1 MSQYLV
7 LCLFFALTFA
17 WHQCVPMKVRDRIVP
32 WAFALMMCNVC
43 CSTFYGG
50 GMHAILGIFNYAL
63 FAIVCDGFGYGR
75 RNQNPTWIAVVALWV
90 YMIFSSIYGKY
101 CIDGFAYWLNT
112 FLTSFCPGYFLA
124 LWLLRTPGG
133 LRRLSLP
140 MVLLSF
146 LTVILYARHGGMTQ
160 VEAGVN
166 RAAFDMETMAEDV
179 VFNLNAV
186 AIYMILL
193 LVFMTIIYMRTPLTR
208 RENIIKYAALG
219 VAVPLTL
226 IMIRAG
232 SRAGALC
239 LAPICLY
246 FLFSTGNGKKKVK
259 RILLFIVGTL
269 IVIVG
274 VRYMMKGADYLRAFS
289 MKNDAGEGYYGSF
302 ADQMTTGRTTMWLN
316 HLESMTTG
324 QLLAGHGLVERNEIT
339 GRVTPG
345 NAHSMYMTVMYNSG
359 VLGISLMIILI
370 VMAMRESRRIGDRGR
385 MALMFI
391 GVWLIHG
398 IGESWGMTGGGTAI
412 LGGIGFGLL
421 SRCQIRNFEFLGK
434 YNPRVQAVFFDPYG
448 RVIEYDKY
456 LRR

>member
-1 MSQYLV
+1 
-7 LCLFFALTFA
+7 
-17 WHQCVPMKVRDRIVP
+17 
-32 WAFALMMCNVC
+32 
-43 CSTFYGG
+43 
-50 GMHAILGIFNYAL
+50 MHAILGILNYVL
-63 FAIVCDGFGYGR
+63 YAILCDGFGIGR
-75 RNQNPTWIAVVALWV
+75 RNQNPSWIAVITLWM
-90 YMIFSSIYGKY
+90 YMIISAFWGKY
-101 CIDGFAYWLNT
+101 CVDGFIYWLNI
-112 FLTSFCPGYFLA
+112 FLTTFCSGYFMS

-146 LTVILYARHGGMTQ
+146 VTVVLYARHGGMAQ

-193 LVFMTIIYMRTPLTR
+193 LVFMEIIYMRTPLSKK
-208 RENIIKYAALG
+208 ENMLKYAALC

-239 LAPICLY
+239 LVPLSLY
-246 FLFSTGNGKKKVK
+246 FLFSTGNGKKQVR
-259 RILLFIVGTL
+259 RIVLFAVGFIIVAVGTKF
-269 IVIVG
+269 
-274 VRYMMKGADYLRAFS
+274 MMRGADYLRAFS
-289 MKNDAGEGYYGSF
+289 MRNDSGDAQYATA
-302 ADQMTTGRTTMWLN
+302 ADQMTTGRTTMWMN
-316 HLESMTTG
+316 HLSEMTAM
-324 QLLAGHGLVERNEIT
+324 QLIGGHGLIKRDEIT
-339 GRVTPG
+339 HRVAAG
-345 NAHSMYMTVMYNSG
+345 NAHSMYMTIMYNSG
-359 VLGISLMIILI
+359 LIGVLLLL
-370 VMAMRESRRIGDRGR
+370 VAVFTAFKESRRTGDRGR

-391 GVWLIHG
+391 SIWLIHG

-434 YNPRVQAVFFDPYG
+434 YNPRVPVVSFDSYG
-448 RVIEYDKY
+448 RSIEYDMY
-456 LRR
+456 VRR